1 MAKLLHFE
9 VIQNGFV
16 ISVVFF
22 QDAETIERLNEM
34 GELRTILK
42 PYKSVDAC
50 STCKVCGGYR
60 LLPCSVCKGS
70 KKSIHRNNFTAE
82 FVSLKYYMYNF
93 WGQQQSGI
101 EDQ

>member
-42 PYKSVDAC
+42 PYKC
-50 STCKVCGGYR
+50 FFPILNNC
-60 LLPCSVCKGS
+60 LL
-70 KKSIHRNNFTAE
+70 
-82 FVSLKYYMYNF
+82 
-93 WGQQQSGI
+93 
-101 EDQ
+101 D